1 MFVAQ
6 REGYNNTWIN
16 TYAPFVS
23 AYAADDTEVTSQE
36 VKCPSDIPS
45 YFQTWVALA
54 FVVLHQCAVDR
65 LMITVMSNAK
75 CG

>member
-1 MFVAQ
+1 MAQ

-36 VKCPSDIPS
+36 VKCPSDVPS
-45 YFQTWVALA
+45 HFQTWVAVAL
-54 FVVLHQCAVDR
+54 
-65 LMITVMSNAK
+65 
-75 CG
+75 